1 MAEVSRDYAGSMA
14 AAAHP
19 VCVCI
24 FRADDGKSVRERLM
38 AVAEYYRNRCGS
50 SETAEDLGVAQESN
64 CADVNGTGANCAGV
78 NYTGVNSGAA
88 PVDIWQ
94 IDRTHRGKPYFPY
107 QPKLHFSISHS
118 GEYWACAMADQPIGL
133 DLQEH
138 VTRKDETP
146 EIAAARYGKMAQ
158 RFFHPKEAEY
168 VKQDSYRRFF
178 EIWAARESYV
188 KYTGQGIDDHF
199 GEICVLPEEGQKE
212 YLSDGI
218 LRSWHASEAWFWEG
232 EFPAGYTLCI
242 CVKERGNDP
251 VVGACGP
258 IG

>member
-38 AVAEYYRNRCGS
+38 AVAEYYRNRCS
-50 SETAEDLGVAQESN
+50 NSE
-64 CADVNGTGANCAGV
+64 
-78 NYTGVNSGAA
+78 AA
-88 PVDIWQ
+88 VDIWQ
-94 IDRTHRGKPYFPY
+94 INRTDRGKPYFPY